1 MECKDVIELVYAVH
15 INLWLHRHKSRLPY
29 LLFGVIIYLVICAN
43 ILSTEKEVGKWQEK
57 ASWELQRT

>member
-1 MECKDVIELVYAVH
+1 MGCKDVIELVYAVH
-15 INLWLHRHKSRLPY
+15 INLWLRKPRSKIPY

-43 ILSTEKEVGKWQEK
+43 VLNTEKEVGKWQEK